1 MAKVK
6 INKLPEGFELVDGK
20 INKVSKKQYGGDQT
34 GDQSD
39 YGLVTT
45 PQEYYGQTNFNNE
58 LDNDVRFSL
67 NSVPRDEANVEAE
80 GGETVLADLNS
91 NGQFGLYNI
100 NGPRH
105 SSGGVPMYLP
115 EQSFIYSD
123 TAALK
128 FNKDEMAEFGVESGK
143 RKTPAQISKKYQ
155 LNPYLGAINDQFADD
170 ISTLS
175 AELMLKKNM
184 NNLSK
189 LAYGQELKKKFED
202 GVPLAA
208 YPYLGSKGIDPIQF
222 TAQVEEISQKQA
234 QLNAIQSLPPNQQ
247 QAIIM
252 LQEMIAQADQQQ
264 PERSGAMRTN
274 NMDMSAGPQPAAL
287 GEQQLAMAN
296 NQMGQDMMA
305 MYGLEKEQRGGQTA
319 SSFAKEK
326 NVTWPP
332 NAKDPVYNEET
343 KKWDYAD
350 GTPSLTSREAIDIV
364 RSYETN
370 PQDTRSSRPE
380 YFLSTTEVVESD
392 ASPNEN
398 VAVTTE
404 TTMSDQSIPSTGTG
418 DKQKNPLPKGHKQYE
433 AFQDAIDRGN
443 SVTIV
448 PRYDNI
454 KGITYYKLIEQNP
467 NPLGLP
473 SVDMIDSAETTST
486 DDTIPIQDAETREI
500 MGLVKDIEGVSFRAG
515 VLSNF
520 KRDRTQ
526 PKGGPNSYGYDLSA
540 QNLEDDM
547 TLRWGESWSGGT
559 FEGANGEVVTIQPI
573 EGFDYQM
580 PTGKWRGKGKDAV
593 PVDAQAKAY
602 QKQWLAAQNNMQ
614 KIDDAF
620 SDKHGIPKR
629 NLFAGQRSG
638 ERPDGKL
645 GLHTFNLDRR
655 FLNQPSE
662 NVIDAQVDD
671 PTESPD
677 PNPVIKF
684 PPPEPEP
691 WLQDRINIAAQNSL
705 ENPLILPVNPQ
716 LPRQKIDYV
725 LDDWTG
731 KVNNINAALN
741 SKLNQLGAF
750 AGRSGVMGADIG
762 EAVKLSENAIN
773 QTNSANIGIINQIA
787 PMQARLD
794 MENNLQNVKLRMD
807 QDEGTNLA
815 LQRFTD
821 FQNWDK
827 QKSAELMNTLLTN
840 QANTYNLNMATNPQ
854 YNIDTTT
861 GGLPLFMGARPN
873 QQTDQTSDV
882 DNRFNQIIDL
892 DKRLETQGIDADS
905 RAKYIEAILGMDV
918 SDNSNNNNNPYPQY
932 PGAQPAA
939 PSVIPANPPNSSM
952 GKSQRGKEVRR
963 AFPFSVGRMGR

>member
-20 INKVSKKQYGGDQT
+20 INRVSKKQYGGDQT

-184 NNLSK
+184 NSLSK

-208 YPYLGSKGIDPIQF
+208 YPYLDSKGIDPIQF

-252 LQEMIAQADQQQ
+252 LQQMIAQADQQQ
-264 PERSGAMRTN
+264 PERPGAMRTN

-380 YFLSTTEVVESD
+380 YFLSTTEEVESD

-398 VAVTTE
+398 IAVTTS
-404 TTMSDQSIPSTGTG
+404 TTISDESIPGTG
-418 DKQKNPLPKGHKQYE
+418 NKIKNPLKEGHPQYK

-443 SVTIV
+443 VVDIV

-486 DDTIPIQDAETREI
+486 DDTIPIQDADTREI
-500 MGLVKDIEGVSFRAG
+500 MGLVEDIEGVSFRG
-515 VLSNF
+515 GILSNLE
-520 KRDRTQ
+520 RDKKQ
-526 PKGGPNSYGYDLSA
+526 PKAGPNSYGYDLSA
-540 QNLEDDM
+540 KNLEDDM
-547 TLRWGESWSGGT
+547 TLRWGDAWTGGT
-559 FEGANGEVVTIQPI
+559 FEGANGEVITIEPI

-580 PTGKWRGKGKDAV
+580 KREDPRYR
-593 PVDAQAKAY
+593 Q
-602 QKQWLAAQNNMQ
+602 QWTTVQNNMQ

-629 NLFAGQRSG
+629 DLFAGQRMG
-638 ERPDGKL
+638 EKVDGKL

-662 NVIDAQVDD
+662 NVIDAQVEDERE
-671 PTESPD
+671 TPD
-677 PNPVIKF
+677 PNPVIKY
-684 PPPEPEP
+684 PLPEPEP

-840 QANTYNLNMATNPQ
+840 QANTYNLNMATDPQ
-854 YNIDTTT
+854 FNVDTTR
-861 GGLPLFMGARPN
+861 GGLGVFMGGRPN
-873 QQTDQTSDV
+873 QQTDQTSEV
-882 DNRFNQIIDL
+882 DKRFDQIIDL
-892 DKRLETQGIDADS
+892 DQRLEGKGIDADS

-918 SDNSNNNNNPYPQY
+918 SNDSNNNDNPYPKY
-932 PGAQPAA
+932 PGAQAAA

-952 GKSQRGKEVRR
+952 GKSRRGKEVGR
-963 AFPFSVGRMGR
+963 AFPFSVGKMGR